1 MNFYL
6 DSDSEINIKEVF
18 YMSSIILI
26 FLFIGIPVGII
37 IFFIMSLLEFKGT
50 PKDHLYYKKRKK
62 KLIVSAV
69 LMGIILASVI
79 GLFIMISISLTHM

>member
-6 DSDSEINIKEVF
+6 DSDSEINIKEIF
-18 YMSSIILI
+18 YMSGIILI

-50 PKDHLYYKKRKK
+50 PKEHLYYKKRKK

-69 LMGIILASVI
+69 LMGIILTSVV
-79 GLFIMISISLTHM
+79 GLFILIFSLAHI